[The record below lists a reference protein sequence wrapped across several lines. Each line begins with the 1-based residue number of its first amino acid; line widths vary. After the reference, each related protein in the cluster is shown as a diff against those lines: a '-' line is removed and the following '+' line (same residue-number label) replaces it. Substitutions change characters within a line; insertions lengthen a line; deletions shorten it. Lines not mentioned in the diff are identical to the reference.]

1 MLIRE
6 RGLASRMVPIEVI
19 KITTIINNIIVK
31 NADHG
36 WGLSGGGF
44 LIEVIKSFCS

>member
-19 KITTIINNIIVK
+19 KITTIINNIIMLIRVS
-31 NADHG
+31 AG
-36 WGLSGGGF
+36 EGF
-44 LIEVIKSFCS
+44 